1 MICMIDYCLEVELL
15 EVDFSLR
22 TFGTES
28 QNFKWSTRNAGWV
41 DFELIQIDTVTTK
54 DFF

>member
-28 QNFKWSTRNAGWV
+28 QNFKCNNWKEGWV
-41 DFELIQIDTVTTK
+41 DFKLIQN
-54 DFF
+54 